1 MHWGKILFGIKNAT
15 DDDKAM
21 VFIVLTLFKTEWAI
35 VCSVVERRAVF
46 AGKMCRNLVDAL
58 RHTGYYRLMA
68 GSRGFKKRMPRSATR
83 KVNHQ

>member
-35 VCSVVERRAVF
+35 VCSVVERRAIF

-58 RHTGYYRLMA
+58 RHTGYYRLMK
-68 GSRGFKKRMPRSATR
+68 SRKWFNIKARREVLHVK
-83 KVNHQ
+83 